1 MPENSPEPPRE
12 QLLAAAEVVPRVA
25 EEASPRPR
33 ERPRKRRPPA
43 NRAAPQYHRRAGPRL
58 RANTL
63 RPVLR
68 KLCRGVQKSEEKAN
82 PPQFRQERQISR
94 GPQQSRS
101 PSRPNV
107 ERRPPGNNRFGNN
120 NLHAQ
125 VNQPR
130 GQPGNNRIRNN
141 NLHAQVNQP
150 QRPENSIFGNGSA
163 LASDRPHATPNQ
175 LPTHFSGL
183 EPEALDEIQ
192 AIIAA
197 NYNNAISNDNPE
209 AAYQT
214 PAST

>member
-1 MPENSPEPPRE
+1 M
-12 QLLAAAEVVPRVA
+12 
-25 EEASPRPR
+25 
-33 ERPRKRRPPA
+33 
-43 NRAAPQYHRRAGPRL
+43 
-58 RANTL
+58 
-63 RPVLR
+63 
-68 KLCRGVQKSEEKAN
+68 
-82 PPQFRQERQISR
+82 
-94 GPQQSRS
+94 
-101 PSRPNV
+101 
-107 ERRPPGNNRFGNN
+107 ERRPPGNNRFG
-120 NLHAQ
+120 
-125 VNQPR
+125 
-130 GQPGNNRIRNN
+130 NN